1 MKNVRG
7 ELRRLLGDESAQ
19 ALGERYG
26 GTYLSVPRHYRADHP
41 LVLLLGAD
49 AATRLIDRYGGLR
62 VYIAT
67 SAARDRR
74 NDELRRGHQAGA
86 SVAVLAREY
95 GMSERQVWRIIR
107 D

>member
-49 AATRLIDRYGGLR
+49 AATRLIDRFGGTQ

-67 SAARDRR
+67 SGARDRR

-86 SVAVLAREY
+86 SAAELAREH
-95 GMSERQVWRIIR
+95 GLSVRQIRRIIR
-107 D
+107 G